1 MRNKV
6 LYISDGNSVDDYF
19 IRDNL
24 GDRIDFVENVD
35 FIIES
40 STFAN
45 PRFISVDW
53 FYSQKV
59 EGINY
64 NDYDLIVIPSS
75 LSNDV
80 YFSFSGIR
88 LAIHFRLFRE
98 SKFLPILIIGPESFM
113 ELCKFSDYSGF
124 LSSPGIYTLSD
135 KNNTVLDIYP
145 CVREILSQHVPIS
158 DNVYL
163 ESLKKI
169 TVEPISFLDSRH
181 SRANEYGLLK
191 LYIESGHNLEL
202 SNERSL
208 EIVTDLH
215 TKLLLA
221 QSGLQIPKISEKTNV
236 KQGVIIPSKGKRILV
251 IEDEWKKGWLHLYCK
266 ILHGAEVDYLP
277 IEKGFSWT
285 TDIEPLLLKKLQ
297 EKDWDLFLVD
307 IRLTDDDFKTEDYTK
322 LSGFKAIQRI
332 KKKNRGYQV
341 CVTTASNKQWIYDHA
356 MNKKESEETEVADK
370 FFIKPALDHKQGLML
385 FRNAIEFLY
394 SDVSQELKYF
404 WLDFENVISLVKSKK
419 AGKKIENKGKEIIE
433 SYLLYAFDFL
443 QRSAYNLAYLE
454 SAYYH
459 LYKIIE
465 VLSSQLFSDPVN
477 IDGKNYTYCW
487 KGTDERIKMY
497 DWKAFKETTWLK
509 PYKEGYKNKTEL
521 ISHKDKVANLLGN
534 NKKLTLEEIH
544 DLVKLRNGLSH
555 PKLQVKTTVNLTDI
569 KKILILVSASIDK
582 L

>member
-1 MRNKV
+1 MGNKV

-24 GDRIDFVENVD
+24 GDTIDFVENVN
-35 FIIES
+35 FIIDS

-45 PRFISVDW
+45 PRFVSVDW
-53 FYSQKV
+53 LYSQKV

-124 LSSPGIYTLSD
+124 LSSRGIYTLRD
-135 KNNTVLDIYP
+135 ENNTVLDIYP
-145 CVREILSQHVPIS
+145 YVREILSQHGPIS
-158 DNVYL
+158 ENVYW

-191 LYIESGHNLEL
+191 LYIESGHNIEL

-208 EIVTDLH
+208 EIVADLH
-215 TKLLLA
+215 TKLLLT

-236 KQGVIIPSKGKRILV
+236 KQGVIIQSTGKRILV
-251 IEDEWKKGWLHLYCK
+251 IEDEWKKGWLHLYRK

-285 TDIEPLLLKKLQ
+285 NDIEPLLLKKL
-297 EKDWDLFLVD
+297 EEENWDLFLVD
-307 IRLTDDDFKTEDYTK
+307 IRLTDDDFKTEDHTK
-322 LSGFKAIQRI
+322 LSGFKAIECI
-332 KKKNRGYQV
+332 KAKNSGYQV
-341 CVTTASNKQWIYDHA
+341 CVTTASNKQWIYDFA
-356 MNKKESEETEVADK
+356 MTRKESKADQ
-370 FFIKPALDHKQGLML
+370 FFIKPSLDHKKGLL
-385 FRNAIEFLY
+385 LLEKSIKFLY
-394 SDVSQELKYF
+394 NGVSQELRHF
-404 WLDFENVISLVKSKK
+404 WLDFEKAKSLVKSKK
-419 AGKKIENKGKEIIE
+419 AEKKIENKGKKIIE

-443 QRSAYNLAYLE
+443 QKSAYDEAYLE
-454 SAYYH
+454 SALNS
-459 LYKIIE
+459 LYLVIE
-465 VLSSQLFSDPVN
+465 AVGSKLFSDAIN
-477 IDGKNYTYCW
+477 IDGNSYTYCW

-497 DWKAFKETTWLK
+497 DWKGYKESTWQK
-509 PYKEGYKNKTEL
+509 PYKDGPNGKTEF
-521 ISHKDKVANLLGN
+521 ISHKDKLANLLST
-534 NKKLTLEEIH
+534 NKQLTLKQIH
-544 DLVKLRNGLSH
+544 DLVELRNGLSH
-555 PKLQVKTTVNLTDI
+555 PTLVVKTTVNLNDI
-569 KKILILVSASIDK
+569 KNALIAVSASIDK